1 MNSSSLSSLVD
12 VTRRAGLLDPRR
24 LPALTAAIGR
34 WGPTLAAPYAASAL
48 ATPNRIAV
56 VDDRGSI
63 SCGELDRNSTQ
74 LANGLRQLGLDRG
87 ERLGIACR
95 NHREFVEAT
104 IAAAKLGV
112 SVVYLNTGFAA
123 PQLRDVLAREQ
134 VDVLVVDAELVE
146 LADRE
151 SFRAPVVVVGS
162 SAACAV
168 HAGTTSLQAVRSS
181 GARRLPLRPSK
192 PLAPVLLTSG
202 TTGTPKGAQRSVR
215 ADPAAAA
222 IVEER
227 LRKRNDINTL
237 NAAVAAAAEVS
248 AAAKHA
254 AEQHLTAP
262 PVARFLLD
270 WYDPEVCG
278 NVLQP
283 GTHACSHPLCGRV
296 ETRRHEFRR
305 CSCCGRVRYC
315 SRSCQSLDW
324 RLQHKF
330 ACLPLLE
337 LYGWI
342 ESDTESHDT
351 TNQAFGDE
359 AELALASGASSN
371 DLTADLPVEAEAAR

>member
-1 MNSSSLSSLVD
+1 MNSSSLVD

-34 WGPTLAAPYAASAL
+34 WGPTLAAPYTASAL
-48 ATPNRIAV
+48 ATPNRTAV

-146 LADRE
+146 LVDRE

-162 SAACAV
+162 SAACEV
-168 HAGTTSLQAVRSS
+168 HAGTTSLRAVRSS

-202 TTGTPKGAQRSVR
+202 TTGTPKGAQC
-215 ADPAAAA
+215 P
-222 IVEER
+222 
-227 LRKRNDINTL
+227 
-237 NAAVAAAAEVS
+237 
-248 AAAKHA
+248 
-254 AEQHLTAP
+254 
-262 PVARFLLD
+262 
-270 WYDPEVCG
+270 C
-278 NVLQP
+278 
-283 GTHACSHPLCGRV
+283 
-296 ETRRHEFRR
+296 
-305 CSCCGRVRYC
+305 
-315 SRSCQSLDW
+315 
-324 RLQHKF
+324 
-330 ACLPLLE
+330 
-337 LYGWI
+337 
-342 ESDTESHDT
+342 
-351 TNQAFGDE
+351 
-359 AELALASGASSN
+359 
-371 DLTADLPVEAEAAR
+371 

>member
-48 ATPNRIAV
+48 ATPNRTAV

-146 LADRE
+146 LVFVRRGLWHLVARVDRHAGAELPVPDDRPLACADQHVAGAEGVFDAGERDARLDAQQE
-151 SFRAPVVVVGS
+151 LVAILGELLDLRGPLERAAADASLALWALAWQPSNRAAAVPVVT
-162 SAACAV
+162 AP
-168 HAGTTSLQAVRSS
+168 LVRLYEE
-181 GARRLPLRPSK
+181 GR
-192 PLAPVLLTSG
+192 
-202 TTGTPKGAQRSVR
+202 
-215 ADPAAAA
+215 DAAADDA
-222 IVEER
+222 GAV
-227 LRKRNDINTL
+227 LSVLVKTDA
-237 NAAVAAAAEVS
+237 NARGIIGGI
-248 AAAKHA
+248 
-254 AEQHLTAP
+254 AP
-262 PVARFLLD
+262 HGEGL
-270 WYDPEVCG
+270 
-278 NVLQP
+278 
-283 GTHACSHPLCGRV
+283 
-296 ETRRHEFRR
+296 
-305 CSCCGRVRYC
+305 VRY
-315 SRSCQSLDW
+315 
-324 RLQHKF
+324 
-330 ACLPLLE
+330 LLE
-337 LYGWI
+337 KEEEL
-342 ESDTESHDT
+342 ESPKAGGNTSVDNFFKRMNSAQNSGIGPSRLSVEHP
-351 TNQAFGDE
+351 
-359 AELALASGASSN
+359 GASPGLSRCIKGQYN
-371 DLTADLPVEAEAAR
+371 